1 MPEDK
6 ICYNFTRETGKEF
19 AKMKAFEIMEELFS
33 LTEPHDYSKTCDTC
47 KTGDP
52 EREVTRVA
60 TCMFATPAVIRAAA
74 AWGAEL
80 LITHEP
86 TFYTHMDVE
95 SDEAQ
100 VLEKR
105 RLAEESGI
113 VIWRYHDHPHFTKPD
128 VIVDGLLKKMQL
140 PAKIDEVLELTLTRL
155 ALDAPMTPVEVAR
168 HIETHLGLKHV
179 RICGARDV
187 PCKRLSITVG
197 AIGNLVMQELC
208 HKDSQIVLA
217 GETCEW
223 AMCEYARDAAELGKK
238 KALLVLGHVGSERD
252 GMVRTAELVRARHP
266 ELECRYFECGEA
278 YTYTD

>member
-1 MPEDK
+1 
-6 ICYNFTRETGKEF
+6 
-19 AKMKAFEIMEELFS
+19 MKAFEIMEDLFS
-33 LTEPHDYSKTCDTC
+33 LTSPHDYSKTCDTC
-47 KTGDP
+47 KAGDP

-74 AWGAEL
+74 EWGAQL

-86 TFYTHMDVE
+86 TYYNHMDLE
-95 SDEAQ
+95 TDEAQ
-100 VLEKR
+100 ACEKR
-105 RLAEESGI
+105 KLVADTGV

-140 PAKIDEVLELTLTRL
+140 PADIEWVGELTLTRL
-155 ALDAPMTPVEVAR
+155 RLHKPMTPVEVAR
-168 HIETHLGLKHV
+168 HIEEHLGLKHI
-179 RICGARDV
+179 RICGTRDEACNYV
-187 PCKRLSITVG
+187 SITVG

-208 HKDSQIVLA
+208 EKESEIVLA

-223 AMCEYARDAAELGKK
+223 AICEYARDAAELGKK

-252 GMVRTAELVRARHP
+252 GMVRTAELVRERHP
-266 ELECRYFECGEA
+266 EIESKYFECGEV